1 MTLQGRQLALFA
13 PADEVNHDELYRF
26 AAYIYGRS
34 LLPNYRPTVNR
45 MRRKTHFPDRI
56 HALVQYEILRLS
68 PMQSIASRSQTD
80 PCH

>member
-1 MTLQGRQLALFA
+1 LLA

-56 HALVQYEILRLS
+56 HAL
-68 PMQSIASRSQTD
+68 
-80 PCH
+80 